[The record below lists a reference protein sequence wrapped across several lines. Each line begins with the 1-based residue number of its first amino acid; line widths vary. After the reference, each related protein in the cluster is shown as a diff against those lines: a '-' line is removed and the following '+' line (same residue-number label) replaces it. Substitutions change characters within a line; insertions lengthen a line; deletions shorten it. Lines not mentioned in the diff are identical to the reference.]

1 MVMKTLI
8 RRILQE
14 DANIKVL
21 NKHITRD
28 LQKQVNSGKV
38 PMLNFL
44 DLERKVLS
52 NYFDE
57 IKQIYFDF
65 VGDDEEAFKLFKS
78 FIDDKNITE
87 KDIESIG
94 IRIDPNDKYRIK
106 LTGIYNPDYRWTR
119 VVGSNTIL
127 EFGFALLDGQ
137 FMTDQGILSLEE
149 LYGEEYDTIWND
161 ITDNMK
167 WEIEDYVLTQA
178 RNFGLEF
185 DDAETYWND

>member
-1 MVMKTLI
+1 MKKLI

-38 PMLNFL
+38 PMLDFL
-44 DLERKVLS
+44 DLERKGLS

-94 IRIDPNDKYRIK
+94 IRIDPNDKYIIK
-106 LTGIYNPDYRWTR
+106 LTGIYNPDYRGAR
-119 VVGSNTIL
+119 VLGSNTIL

-185 DDAETYWND
+185 DDTEAYWND

>member
-1 MVMKTLI
+1 MKKLI
-8 RRILQE
+8 RRILKE

-28 LQKQVNSGKV
+28 LQKQVDSGKV
-38 PMLNFL
+38 PMLDFL
-44 DLERKVLS
+44 DLERKGLS

-65 VGDDEEAFKLFKS
+65 VGGDEEAFKLFKS

-94 IRIDPNDKYRIK
+94 IRIDPNDKYRLKI
-106 LTGIYNPDYRWTR
+106 TGIYNPDYRGTR

-167 WEIEDYVLTQA
+167 WEIEDYVLSQA
-178 RNFGLEF
+178 RNFGLDF
-185 DDAETYWND
+185 DDTEIYWND

>member
-1 MVMKTLI
+1 MKTLI

-44 DLERKVLS
+44 DLERKGLS

-106 LTGIYNPDYRWTR
+106 LTGIYNPDYRGTR

>member
-1 MVMKTLI
+1 MKTLI

-44 DLERKVLS
+44 DLERKGLS

-106 LTGIYNPDYRWTR
+106 LTGIYNPDYRGTS